1 MCKHGKI
8 FKYTIQVKP
17 RIGTM
22 KIGKVEKH
30 ILETIEKD
38 GAVFLG
44 LIDPMQDIK
53 QSLKFAKAFHESGAD
68 LILMGG
74 SLGINQHCLNQTAKM
89 IKEVVPTPIL
99 LFPGNVD
106 GLTPHAD
113 AIYYM
118 CLMNSN
124 NPYWITGAHALS
136 AFSIKQMGTETI
148 PTSLIIVEPGET
160 VGWVGDAKPVPLHK
174 PEIAASYALAG
185 KMMGHRLTILER
197 GSGAPGPS
205 PPEMFS
211 LVKQTVGHP
220 VICAGS
226 QKNLKDIEATLLGG
240 ADGVQVASLIQKA
253 SNPEA
258 EAKKIIK
265 FVKEVGKKKL
275 QRR

>member
-1 MCKHGKI
+1 M
-8 FKYTIQVKP
+8 
-17 RIGTM
+17 
-22 KIGKVEKH
+22 IGKVEQH
-30 ILETIEKD
+30 ILDTIEKD
-38 GAVFLG
+38 GALFLG
-44 LIDPMQDIK
+44 LIDPMQDIDK
-53 QSLKFAKAFHESGAD
+53 SLRFAKAFHEGGAD
-68 LILMGG
+68 VILMGG
-74 SLGINQHCLNQTAKM
+74 SLGISQEALNTTAKR
-89 IKEVVPTPIL
+89 IKEAVSTPIL

-118 CLMNSN
+118 CLMNST

-136 AFSIKQMGTETI
+136 AFAIKQMGTETI

-205 PPEMFS
+205 PPEMFT
-211 LVKQTVGHP
+211 LVKRTVEHP

-226 QKNLKDIEATLLGG
+226 QKSLQDIQNTLLAG
-240 ADGVQVASLIQKA
+240 ADGVQVASLVQKA
-253 SNPEA
+253 PNPEA

-265 FVKEVGKKKL
+265 FVKDIGKKKL

>member
-1 MCKHGKI
+1 ML
-8 FKYTIQVKP
+8 
-17 RIGTM
+17 
-22 KIGKVEKH
+22 GKVEQQ
-30 ILETIEKD
+30 ILDSIEKD
-38 GAVFLG
+38 GAIFLG
-44 LIDPMQDIK
+44 LIDPMQDMDKSIR
-53 QSLKFAKAFHESGAD
+53 FAKAFHEAGAD
-68 LILMGG
+68 LLLMGG
-74 SLGINQHCLNQTAKM
+74 SLGINQQCLNETAKR
-89 IKEVVPTPIL
+89 IKETVPTPIL

-118 CLMNSN
+118 CLMNST

-136 AFSIKQMGTETI
+136 AFAIKQMGTETI

-211 LVKQTVGHP
+211 LVKKTVGHP

-226 QKNLKDIEATLLGG
+226 QKSYQDIEKTLLGG

-253 SNPEA
+253 PDPEA
-258 EAKKIIK
+258 EAKKLVA
-265 FVKEVGKKKL
+265 FVKEIGKKKI